1 MSRIVHLDD
10 GTAIKSDVIEC
21 FDAAV
26 QDEYNVCKGVGT
38 TGFWNFV
45 ESDMYLSL
53 VGIYSSEYID
63 VCFDK
68 LATIFEGERV

>member
-10 GTAIKSDVIEC
+10 GTAIKADVIEC
-21 FDAAV
+21 FDAAI
-26 QDEYNVCKGVGT
+26 QDEHNVRKGVGS

-53 VGIYSSEYID
+53 IGIYSSEYID

-68 LATIFEGERV
+68 LATIFEGEYV